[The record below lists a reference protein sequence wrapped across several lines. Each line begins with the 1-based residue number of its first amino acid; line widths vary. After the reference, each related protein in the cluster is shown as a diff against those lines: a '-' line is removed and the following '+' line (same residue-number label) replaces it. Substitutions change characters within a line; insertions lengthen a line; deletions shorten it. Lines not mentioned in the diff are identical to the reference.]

1 MSAVKNP
8 DLIPLFE
15 EAKKLLKPYEKK
27 GLTPRKNEPGSYDL
41 WSERDVVIDGRKKK
55 GVYFAALIIQKHY
68 VGFYFMPIY
77 ADTDLADVFGDELLS
92 LLKGKSCFYLKELT
106 PPIKKQMRDALR
118 IGYELYEERGWA

>member
-15 EAKKLLKPYEKK
+15 EAKKLLQPYAKK
-27 GLTPRKNEPGSYDL
+27 GFSTRKDEAGSYDL

-55 GVYFAALIIQKHY
+55 GVYFAALIIQKSY

-77 ADTDLADVFGDELLS
+77 ADTDLSDVFGEELLG

-106 PPIKKQMRDALR
+106 PTIKKQMKDALR
-118 IGYELYEERGWA
+118 IGYELYRERGWV